1 MRREYLEVQDLTF
14 YCLFNAVHNQGNIF
28 YIHIICTVFDLWT
41 KTEYTHISLCA
52 TFLPFG
58 SNKNVKLWMI
68 YCLQGLHT
76 FDSSMCTVIE
86 SGMDTIRVKT
96 ECVMKKV

>member
-58 SNKNVKLWMI
+58 SNKNVNICEAVDDLLFTRAS
-68 YCLQGLHT
+68 Y
-76 FDSSMCTVIE
+76 F
-86 SGMDTIRVKT
+86 
-96 ECVMKKV
+96 